1 MTGLDRFLAWLYS
14 LFILLISSL
23 GLTVDTATIA
33 CGIALLLVLVDF
45 ITGVIASKHEGQK
58 IKVRSKRMRWSCAK
72 IAVYAGVI
80 AFTIIIG
87 TGLHSIEVTINPE
100 VLQTDTLEATLYCV
114 RVEAYF
120 FIWIETVSIIENL
133 RRRLPNME
141 FLKIIHYIVAVEF
154 VKRIPKLS
162 AYLKEKDSKN
172 VVCED
177 FEDPSKDEESEES
190 DSDNK

>member
-14 LFILLISSL
+14 LFILLVSSL
-23 GLTVDTATIA
+23 GLTVDAASVA
-33 CGIALLLVLVDF
+33 CGIALVLVGIDF

-58 IKVRSKRMRWSCAK
+58 IRMRSKRMRWSGAK
-72 IAVYAGVI
+72 LAVYTGVI
-80 AFTIIIG
+80 AFTIVIG
-87 TGLHSIEVTINPE
+87 TGLHSMEVIINPD
-100 VLQTDTLEATLYCV
+100 VLTTDTLEATLYCV

-162 AYLKEKDSKN
+162 AYLKEKDTKN
-172 VVCED
+172 FVCED
-177 FEDPSKDEESEES
+177 FENPEKEEEENS
-190 DSDNK
+190 TNS